1 MTILRCLRN
10 GDFTDAWTVIFLVLI
25 VFFLGVF
32 LYSVIPVLCYHREFA
47 NLSKLNRWSRHAFCA
62 VLLLKVCCHIVS
74 LSFGKIRGEDP
85 PELVGVLFIEFP
97 YFPIVTC
104 YSLILLFWHSL
115 CVQVLPNRYIKS
127 FRIMR
132 AVLLVFNVVIYI
144 LYIISVVFHSREI
157 FSGHTPDKFSGAI
170 SVVRDFS
177 LALILIIFVVRVKMG
192 LREDSEAD
200 ETVDEAFLMRFSI
213 VLSVLLLYRGSVTL
227 YQGIRLIGNKDECRI
242 LFLLLFCGQELLAD
256 GGPLIWLIHVNNR
269 FLIEQSATLDT
280 QSSLAGPLV
289 K

>member
-1 MTILRCLRN
+1 MTVLRCLKD
-10 GDFTDAWTVIFLVLI
+10 GAYTDAWTILFLVLI
-25 VFFLGVF
+25 FFFLAVF
-32 LYSVIPVLCYHREFA
+32 LYSVIPVITYHQEFS
-47 NLSKLNRWSRHAFCA
+47 NLSKLNRWSRHAFSA

-74 LSFGKIRGEDP
+74 LSLGKISKQKL
-85 PELVGVLFIEFP
+85 PEVAGVLFIEFP
-97 YFPIVTC
+97 CFPIVTC

-127 FRIMR
+127 FRVMR
-132 AVLLVFNVVIYI
+132 VVLLIFNVVAYI
-144 LYIISVVFHSREI
+144 LYIISVVFHSLSHFPE
-157 FSGHTPDKFSGAI
+157 HVPDTFSGAVSI
-170 SVVRDFS
+170 TRDFS
-177 LALILIIFVVRVKMG
+177 LALILIIFVVRLKMG

-227 YQGIRLIGNKDECRI
+227 YQGTMLIGSDNECGI
-242 LFLLLFCGQELLAD
+242 LFLILCAGQELLAD

-280 QSSLAGPLV
+280 QNSLGGALV